1 MLPLYENTEYDLE
14 IMRMKFSHF
23 PPHLHKALECVFVEE
38 GTLEIGVSQ
47 ELYHMEK
54 GDFALVFPGMIHHYQ
69 TFGPSASRGIFVLAA
84 PTLLGGFSQKMSG
97 FCPDPP
103 VISSENVHPDIR
115 YALKALA
122 GLKKDEES
130 AAKPQTAA
138 FRQKAL
144 AGLKKDEESAAKSN
158 MTVLRPESV
167 FGLKEGEGMLPLRQA
182 YVQIIL
188 ARSLPCLHLTERTA
202 YEGHDLIYQT
212 VAYVAGHYREQV
224 SLTGM
229 AKELGCSPYVL
240 SRVFS
245 GTFHMNFNQYVNK
258 VRLEYAVGLLMNT
271 DDSVTEVYL
280 DAGFDSQRT
289 FNRVFRES
297 FHMSPREYRKSKNAL

>member
-1 MLPLYENTEYDLE
+1 MLPLYENTENDLE
-14 IMRMKFSHF
+14 ITRTKFSHF

-38 GTLEIGVSQ
+38 GTLEIGVAQ
-47 ELYHMEK
+47 ELYHMDK

-69 TFGPSASRGIFVLAA
+69 AFGPSASRGMFMLAV
-84 PTLLGGFSQKMSG
+84 PKLMGGFSQKMTD

-103 VISSENVHPDIR
+103 VILSKNVHPDIL
-115 YALKALA
+115 YALRTLA
-122 GLKKDEES
+122 GLKKDGES
-130 AAKPQTAA
+130 AAKPHLTALSP
-138 FRQKAL
+138 KP
-144 AGLKKDEESAAKSN
+144 
-158 MTVLRPESV
+158 TVA
-167 FGLKEGEGMLPLRQA
+167 LKEGEWMLPLRQA

-212 VAYVAGHYREQV
+212 VAYIAGHYREQV

-229 AKELGCSPYVL
+229 AKDLGCSPYVL

-258 VRLEYAVGLLMNT
+258 VRLEYAAGLLMNK
-271 DDSVTEVYL
+271 DDSVTDVYL
-280 DAGFDSQRT
+280 GAGFDSQRT

-297 FHMSPREYRKSKNAL
+297 FHMSPREYRKSNFTVEA

>member
-1 MLPLYENTEYDLE
+1 
-14 IMRMKFSHF
+14 MRMKFSHF